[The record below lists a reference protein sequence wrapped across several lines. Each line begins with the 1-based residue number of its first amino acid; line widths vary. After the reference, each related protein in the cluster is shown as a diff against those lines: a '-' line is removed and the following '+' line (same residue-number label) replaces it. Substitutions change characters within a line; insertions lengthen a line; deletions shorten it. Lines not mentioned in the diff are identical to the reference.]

1 MKPWSPRAAAGT
13 ARCSISSKR
22 ASANSREHSFGPRRI
37 EHGGGDSLAAI
48 APSRAR
54 PRARAARPERARR
67 GFEALIARNSQRH
80 VLVAE
85 AYRPGALDAGDAR
98 DACGRLLAAG
108 VENLEVRARPS
119 RHLRDGRTRTAA
131 DRCDVAR
138 AAFHGAVHQAG

>member
-1 MKPWSPRAAAGT
+1 MKPWWPRAAAGI
-13 ARCSISSKR
+13 AHCSILSKL

-67 GFEALIARNSQRH
+67 GFDPLIARNSQRH

-85 AYRPGALDAGDAR
+85 AYRPGAPDAGDAR
-98 DACGRLLAAG
+98 DACGRLLATG
-108 VENLEVRARPS
+108 VEDLAVRAPPS
-119 RHLRDGRTRTAA
+119 PHLRGGRRPAAA
-131 DRCDVAR
+131 DRFALAR
-138 AAFHGAVHQAG
+138 A

>member
-1 MKPWSPRAAAGT
+1 MKPWWPRAAAGI
-13 ARCSISSKR
+13 AHCSILSKL
-22 ASANSREHSFGPRRI
+22 ASANSREHSFGPRGI

-54 PRARAARPERARR
+54 RRARAARPERARR

-98 DACGRLLAAG
+98 DACGRLLATG
-108 VENLEVRARPS
+108 VEDLAVRARPS
-119 RHLRDGRTRTAA
+119 RQLRGGPTGTAPR
-131 DRCDVAR
+131 RCDLAR
-138 AAFHGAVHQAG
+138 A